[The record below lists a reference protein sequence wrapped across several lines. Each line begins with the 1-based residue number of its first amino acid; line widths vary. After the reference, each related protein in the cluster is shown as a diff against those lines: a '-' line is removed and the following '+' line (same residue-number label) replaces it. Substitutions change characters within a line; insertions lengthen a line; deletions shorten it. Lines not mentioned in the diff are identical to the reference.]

1 MIVYHSM
8 YRFGAYKQER
18 TFPCLHIGPCM
29 YTYAE
34 VWWSGPLKLTS
45 LKMAYIKSLN
55 IDELLLPFEKV

>member
-1 MIVYHSM
+1 
-8 YRFGAYKQER
+8 
-18 TFPCLHIGPCM
+18 M